1 MWLSDI
7 SIVLPDRLIQNGAVR
22 VQDGLIAEISERPVK
37 DSVHAPRHRLFPGFI
52 DMHGDMIELE
62 LEPRPRVDF
71 PMEVAIGHLDARL
84 AASGVT
90 TAYAGV
96 SFSRTAKDNER
107 RSFEHTSQI
116 IRALKDNIE
125 RLRVDH
131 RIHAR
136 FDVTYTDAIAALDG
150 LLSSGAVDLV
160 SVMDHTPGQGQ
171 YRDLEKLIAYRSH
184 GQGVSMEEARVQI
197 EERIAASVPADQV
210 LDNLERVSRLCQSH
224 GVAMASHDDDT
235 VAKANLMADIGAV
248 ISEFPV
254 TIEAAEAAAARGLMI
269 AMGAPNA
276 MRGQSYSGNLSARD
290 AHAAGLLSILAADY
304 HPASI
309 LPAIMAMAEQDPN
322 GLAGAARLATANPA
336 KALGLTDRG
345 DITVGKR
352 ADLVLIDPDG
362 HVALTLR
369 QGKKIYANGTLDLP
383 SKGPVEIVKENLQ
396 NV

>member
-1 MWLSDI
+1 
-7 SIVLPDRLIQNGAVR
+7 
-22 VQDGLIAEISERPVK
+22 
-37 DSVHAPRHRLFPGFI
+37 
-52 DMHGDMIELE
+52 
-62 LEPRPRVDF
+62 
-71 PMEVAIGHLDARL
+71 
-84 AASGVT
+84 
-90 TAYAGV
+90 V

-304 HPASI
+304 HPAAI

>member
-22 VQDGLIAEISERPVK
+22 VQDGLIAEISEWPVK
-37 DSVHAPRHRLFPGFI
+37 DSVRAPRHRLVPGFI

-71 PMEVAIGHLDARL
+71 PMEVAIRHLDARL

-197 EERIAASVPADQV
+197 EERIAASVPTDQV

-254 TIEAAEAAAARGLMI
+254 TIEAAEAAAARGMMI

-304 HPASI
+304 HPAAI
-309 LPAIMAMAEQDPN
+309 LPAIMALAEQDPN

-369 QGKKIYANGTLDLP
+369 QGQKIYANGTLDLP
-383 SKGPVEIVKENLQ
+383 SEVPVEIINEMLQ
-396 NV
+396 TV

>member
-7 SIVLPDRLIQNGAVR
+7 SIVLPDRLIKDGAVR
-22 VQDGLIAEISERPVK
+22 IQNGLIAEISERPVK
-37 DSVHAPRHRLFPGFI
+37 DGLRASGHRLFPGFI

-71 PMEVAIGHLDARL
+71 PIEVAIRHLDARL

-96 SFSRTAKDNER
+96 SFSRSAKDGER
-107 RSFEHTSQI
+107 RSFEHTSQV
-116 IRALKDNIE
+116 IRALKKNIE
-125 RLRVDH
+125 GLRVDH

-136 FDVTYTDAIAALDG
+136 FDITYTDAIASLDG
-150 LLSSGAVDLV
+150 MLTSGVVDLV

-171 YRDLEKLIAYRSH
+171 YRDLEKLVAYRSY
-184 GQGVSMEEARVQI
+184 GQGVSKEDARAQI
-197 EERIAASVPADQV
+197 EDKIAAAIPTQQV
-210 LDNLERVSRLCQSH
+210 LENLERVSQICRNY
-224 GVAMASHDDDT
+224 GVPLASHDDDT
-235 VAKANLMADIGAV
+235 ASKADLMADIGAV

-254 TIEAAEAAAARGLMI
+254 TLEAAKAAAARGLMI

-276 MRGQSYSGNLSARD
+276 MRGKSYSGNLSARD
-290 AHAAGLLSILAADY
+290 AHEAGLLSILAADY
-304 HPASI
+304 HPATI
-309 LPAIMAMAEQDPN
+309 LPAIMALAERDPD

-352 ADLVLIDPDG
+352 ADLVLIDPEG
-362 HVALTLR
+362 NVALTLR
-369 QGKKIYANGTLDLP
+369 EGQTIYANGTLEHP
-383 SKGPVEIVKENLQ
+383 STRPAEIVKQVLQ
-396 NV
+396 TV

>member
-210 LDNLERVSRLCQSH
+210 LNNLERVSRLCQSH

-304 HPASI
+304 HPAAI

>member
-1 MWLSDI
+1 MWLSDVC
-7 SIVLPDRLIQNGAVR
+7 IVLPDRLIQNGAVR
-22 VQDGLIAEISERPVK
+22 LQNGLIAEISQLPVQGGIRA
-37 DSVHAPRHRLFPGFI
+37 SGHTLFPGFI

-71 PMEVAIGHLDARL
+71 PMAVAIGHLDARL

-107 RSFEHTSQI
+107 RSFEHTSEI

-125 RLRVDH
+125 GLRVDH

-136 FDVTYTDAIAALDG
+136 FDMTYTDAIAALDG
-150 LLSSGAVDLV
+150 LLTSGAVDLV

-184 GQGVSMEEARVQI
+184 GEGVSVEQARAQI
-197 EERIAASVPADQV
+197 EDRIAAAVPAQQV
-210 LDNLERVSRLCQSH
+210 LENLERVSHLCQRH

-235 VAKANLMADIGAV
+235 VAKAHLMADIGAV

-254 TIEAAEAAAARGLMI
+254 TLEAAKAAIARGLMI

-304 HPASI
+304 HPAAI
-309 LPAIMAMAEQDPN
+309 LPAIMALAQQDPN

-336 KALGLTDRG
+336 LALGLTDRG

-352 ADLVLIDPDG
+352 ADLVLIDPNG
-362 HVALTLR
+362 NVALTLR
-369 QGKKIYANGTLDLP
+369 EGQTIYANGTVALP
-383 SKGPVEIVKENLQ
+383 VTRSSEIVNDLLQ
-396 NV
+396 TV

>member
-304 HPASI
+304 HPAAI
-309 LPAIMAMAEQDPN
+309 LPAIMALAEQDPN

-369 QGKKIYANGTLDLP
+369 QGQKIYANGTLDLP
-383 SKGPVEIVKENLQ
+383 SEGPVEIVKENLQ

>member
-84 AASGVT
+84 GASGVT

-184 GQGVSMEEARVQI
+184 GQGVSMEDARVQI

-309 LPAIMAMAEQDPN
+309 LPAIMALAEQDPN